1 MIGDY
6 DPRPRLSPP
15 RVARHHPLRA
25 QRPDS
30 VGQYTNL
37 PRPVQEKHF
46 AAHGSIVNYTY
57 DAEVDYLQA
66 VDEAQQTFRSL
77 NPALEAK

>member
-1 MIGDY
+1 MIDDY
-6 DPRPRLSPP
+6 EKRPRLSP
-15 RVARHHPLRA
+15 RATIPLRA

-37 PRPVQEKHF
+37 PRTVQEKHF
-46 AAHGSIVNYTY
+46 AGDSSITNYAY

-66 VDEAQQTFRSL
+66 VDEALGTHRSL
-77 NPALEAK
+77 NPALEAR

>member
-1 MIGDY
+1 LTITKSVRASRRHA
-6 DPRPRLSPP
+6 PRPPI
-15 RVARHHPLRA
+15 PLRA

-37 PRPVQEKHF
+37 PRTVQEKHF
-46 AAHGSIVNYTY
+46 AGDSSIANYAY

-66 VDEAQQTFRSL
+66 VDEAHGTPRSL
-77 NPALEAK
+77 IPALEAR